1 MKRKVI
7 PVARIVS
14 SEICIATRRML
25 SSVKNVAGRAMERAI
40 KSPIAAARM
49 PNSRSWYRRRSR
61 SCPGPA
67 AVGSSSGR
75 SSSSATVERAI

>member
-14 SEICIATRRML
+14 SEICMAMRRTL
-25 SSVKNVAGRAMERAI
+25 SSVKNVCGRAMERTT

-49 PNSRSWYRRRSR
+49 PNSRMCRSR
-61 SCPGPA
+61 RHPNRSPA
-67 AVGSSSGR
+67 SAVPSRAR
-75 SSSSATVERAI
+75 SSTAVVCAI